1 MNPVK
6 GRENMSSREIIST
19 TNAPAAI
26 GPYSQGVRA
35 GSFIFL
41 SGQIP
46 IDPAT
51 GNIVDGDIAAQT
63 RRVLENLRGVLEAA
77 GSSLDDVVGTTIY
90 LADMGDYGAVNEV
103 YGEFFRGSKPARAT
117 VEVARL
123 PRGVGVEIEGIAM
136 VDSGSKT

>member
-1 MNPVK
+1 
-6 GRENMSSREIIST
+6 MSSKKIIST

-90 LADMGDYGAVNEV
+90 LADMGDYAAVNEV

-117 VEVARL
+117 VEVSRL

-136 VDSGSKT
+136 VDSGSET

>member
-1 MNPVK
+1 
-6 GRENMSSREIIST
+6 MSSKKIIST

-77 GSSLDDVVGTTIY
+77 GSSLDDVVGTTVY
-90 LADMGDYGAVNEV
+90 LADMGDYAAVNEV
-103 YGEFFRGSKPARAT
+103 YGEFFKGSKPARAT